1 MKKLITLT
9 AIILCTFGALFAETA
24 ENRKENPHEIRI
36 GIADSYME
44 ACMENS
50 AINAPNFKNEIAEG
64 PFYKYG
70 NLNHTGHI
78 FIEYQHRIN
87 SWFSAGINAD
97 YLHSW
102 YHLRHNKTQNVITN
116 SNFKISL
123 IPTLRFTY
131 FHHKMVDLYS
141 SFGIGLNYT
150 YYNSQEYRYIDQIIS
165 GIFDV
170 SLLGISV
177 GKNHWFGTFELGG
190 TTSIAIIPLIVKDG
204 SPRKGR
210 HEFMP
215 IPFARLLRISVGYRF

>member
-1 MKKLITLT
+1 MKRLSLLVLLLAT
-9 AIILCTFGALFAETA
+9 ALLSFAETP